1 MLGGGPG
8 WRAFGRGV
16 LVSMLNSRRAVLVP
30 QAALLAVLLFALGG
44 CVYEEDGPPEAHF
57 EKFAAKP
64 PKGDTVTVCHAYGC
78 KEQTKFTFTPADV
91 AEISALMARVRR
103 DDSPA
108 EERRAIAYAIGWMER
123 RVAPAV
129 GTASDRPSMDFGG
142 SGDSSQQDC
151 VDEATNTT
159 SYLLVLDRHGLIRHH
174 RVERPFAKDSIKR
187 WTHWAALIEER
198 GTGARFA
205 IDSSSGPNGDN
216 PTVQAAASFYVPD
229 SYADRT
235 PPERGEAFAD
245 AQAAPPTASAT
256 SPLTRMLQSMDA
268 LGFSDGPTASLR

>member
-1 MLGGGPG
+1 MLSFRRTLSAPH
-8 WRAFGRGV
+8 AFVVAG
-16 LVSMLNSRRAVLVP
+16 MLL
-30 QAALLAVLLFALGG
+30 ALGG

-57 EKFAAKP
+57 EKFAASP
-64 PKGDTVTVCHAYGC
+64 PRGDTVTVCHAYGC
-78 KEQTKFTFTPADV
+78 KAQTKVAFTPADI

-123 RVAPAV
+123 RVAPTV

-142 SGDSSQQDC
+142 SGDTTQQDC

-174 RVERPFAKDSIKR
+174 RVDRPFAKDSINR
-187 WTHWAALIEER
+187 WTHWAALIEEKQS
-198 GTGARFA
+198 GARYA

-216 PTVQAAASFYVPD
+216 PMVQAAASFYVPD
-229 SYADRT
+229 SYADRA
-235 PPERGEAFAD
+235 PPERGEATAE
-245 AQAAPPTASAT
+245 AQVRPAPAT
-256 SPLTRMLQSMDA
+256 SPPTRMLNNMDA
-268 LGFSDGPTASLR
+268 LGFSDSPTGSLR